1 MPDVYTPASPTAEK
15 EYISTNSESLI
26 ALVTDEQTGETITN
40 SFYMKNDSDIPPT
53 GFDIF
58 MNPDLWILILAVLIT
73 LMVAGPIK
81 IINVRRKRR
90 KLFSPDDDVFN
101 DNLFIKEGFI
111 C

>member
-1 MPDVYTPASPTAEK
+1 MPDVYTPVSPTAEK
-15 EYISTNSESLI
+15 EYISTNGESLI
-26 ALVTDEQTGETITN
+26 QLVTDEQTGETITN
-40 SFYMKNDSDIPPT
+40 SFYMKNDNDTPPT

-58 MNPDLWILILAVLIT
+58 KNPDLWICILAVLLT
-73 LMVAGPIK
+73 LMIAGPIK
-81 IINVRRKRR
+81 IINVRRRRR